1 VQPPSHLFR
10 LDIETAL
17 LPYTRTEDIGVLAY
31 GTLAHGLLTGTMTED
46 TRFAADDWRTA
57 GPLFEGEQFRDNLR
71 AVADLQR
78 VARDRGTGVSALA
91 IAGALAQPVVDVAI
105 VGSRR
110 TAHIDDAL
118 TALGIELSGDDLAEI
133 DRIMPGAVP
142 VGGPSPDAMP

>member
-71 AVADLQR
+71 AVADLAGDGADVADSPAVAATGADVVISMLTDGPASEAVMSGPDAWPA
-78 VARDRGTGVSALA
+78 VARARRSRAHRAARDDP
-91 IAGALAQPVVDVAI
+91 PVVAGVP
-105 VGSRR
+105 SR
-110 TAHIDDAL
+110 AH
-118 TALGIELSGDDLAEI
+118 
-133 DRIMPGAVP
+133 
-142 VGGPSPDAMP
+142 